1 VIVSPVSATYSGIP
15 GYVFFWVLFV
25 VAISL
30 FAKRAYFLFC
40 VMRLGKP
47 ENRFDRIGERVKMML
62 VEVVPQWCSLKSVT
76 RKDLSGIGHALLFW
90 GFSLFLISYII
101 FIGLAGGLG
110 LYPWIEG
117 TAFETV
123 YSSILDIAAIWVIFV
138 VLWAAVRRYIVR
150 PERLQISA
158 EAAVIL
164 MVVFSLMALHFC
176 IEGFGLAGSGSA
188 ADWPPVGAVFA
199 RFLAGS
205 GLSKSALIGISHAA
219 WWFHYALILGFMVY
233 IPRSKHLHVLAS
245 IFNAFFRPLGP
256 KVVLEP
262 IPVEEQENFGVSKI
276 QEFKW
281 KDLLDLYACAV
292 CGRCHANCPAHLSGK
307 SLSPRE
313 FIHDLKEYLLEAGP
327 ELLAAKT
334 ATASE
339 DPAETAAETQ
349 ATSEAQPPSEA
360 IAPSRALIG
369 DVVTE
374 EQIWACTT
382 CGACQEVCPV
392 NIEHIR
398 KIIDLRRN
406 LVMAQSRMPESAQL
420 MLRNLQQ
427 RGHPWAGVQS
437 MRLRGD
443 WTADQELKVLADGD
457 NANTLFWVGCTGA
470 LVERNVKA
478 TLSMTKVLK
487 AAGVDFAVLGDA
499 ETCCGDPARRAGY
512 EFQYQIMAEQNIDLF
527 KSHNIKEIIT
537 SCPHCYN
544 TLKQEYPRFGGEFKV
559 VHYTELLSD
568 LIGQGKLKLTRGLN
582 SKVTY
587 HDPCYLG
594 RYSGV
599 YEEPRGI
606 LQAIPNTTLAEME
619 RSRSTGFCCG
629 GGGGLMWIEEQPGT
643 TKINQVRLEDAL
655 KTGADTVVTACP
667 YCLQMFEDS
676 IDHKGVKDSLKA
688 KDLIELVEEAI
699 DKK

>member
-1 VIVSPVSATYSGIP
+1 VSPVSATYGGIP
-15 GYVFFWVLFV
+15 GYAIFWVLFV
-25 VAISL
+25 VAVGL
-30 FAKRAYFLFC
+30 FAQRAYFLFC
-40 VMRLGKP
+40 LMRLGKP
-47 ENRFDRIGERVKMML
+47 ENRFDRIGERIKTML
-62 VEVVPQWCSLKSVT
+62 VEVVPQWCSLKTVT

-101 FIGLAGGLG
+101 FIGLAGGFG
-110 LYPWIEG
+110 LSSVIEG
-117 TAFETV
+117 SAFETV
-123 YSSILDIAAIWVIFV
+123 YSSILDIAALWVIV
-138 VLWAAVRRYIVR
+138 VVIWAAIRRYVVR
-150 PERLQISA
+150 PERLQVSA
-158 EAAVIL
+158 EAAIIL

-176 IEGFGLAGSGSA
+176 IEGFGLAGSGVTTG
-188 ADWPPVGAVFA
+188 WPPVGTAFA
-199 RFLAGS
+199 GLLSGAGM
-205 GLSKSALIGISHAA
+205 SKSTLIGISRLA
-219 WWFHYALILGFMVY
+219 WWLHYALILGFMVY

-245 IFNAFFRPLGP
+245 IFNAFFKPLGP

-262 IPVEEQENFGVSKI
+262 IPVEEQENFGASKI
-276 QEFKW
+276 QDFTW

-307 SLSPRE
+307 TLSPRE
-313 FIHDLKEYLLEAGP
+313 VIHNLKEHLLEAGP
-327 ELLAAKT
+327 GLLVNKQANKAET
-334 ATASE
+334 VSE
-339 DPAETAAETQ
+339 NPAEAQAAIRAE
-349 ATSEAQPPSEA
+349 
-360 IAPSRALIG
+360 APSSPAKEMIG
-369 DVVTE
+369 GVVTE
-374 EQIWACTT
+374 EEIWACTT

-420 MLRNLQQ
+420 MLRNMQQ

-443 WTADQELKVLADGD
+443 WTNELEVKILADGD
-457 NANTLFWVGCTGA
+457 NVNTLFWVGCTGA

-478 TLSMTKVLK
+478 TLSMTRVLK

-512 EFQYQIMAEQNIDLF
+512 EFQFQIMAEQNIELF
-527 KSHNIKEIIT
+527 KSHNVKEIVT

-544 TLKQEYPRFGGEFKV
+544 TLKQEYPRFGGDFRV
-559 VHYTELLSD
+559 MHYTQLIAD
-568 LIGQGKLKLTRGLN
+568 LIGRGKLKLTREIDSRL
-582 SKVTY
+582 TY

-594 RYSGV
+594 RYNSV
-599 YEEPRGI
+599 YEEPRRI
-606 LQAIPNTTLAEME
+606 LEAIPKTKLKEME
-619 RSRSTGFCCG
+619 RSRNTGFCCG

-655 KTGADTVVTACP
+655 KTGAETVVTACP

-676 IDHKGVKDSLKA
+676 IDHKGVKDSVKA
-688 KDLIELVEEAI
+688 KDLVELVEEAMFA
-699 DKK
+699 K